1 MYKLAQQERKAQKGL
16 EVAAS
21 AKNGEIPKELIPE
34 LATASSSKELVDKL
48 GEARLPDS
56 TERHN
61 SGEEAKRN

>member
-1 MYKLAQQERKAQKGL
+1 M

-34 LATASSSKELVDKL
+34 LATASSSKELIDKL
-48 GEARLPDS
+48 GEARLMDS

-61 SGEEAKRN
+61 NGEEAKRA